1 MCRDCWLQLIDGNEG
16 VAGLFFFFF
25 SVRGARRKT
34 TKDVRTSARPNL
46 QKMWRVDRTALF
58 FFFGRRSEPG
68 TGAGPRLE
76 KMCRDCWLQLIDGN
90 EGVAGLFFFFFLYEG
105 QGEKQPKM
113 FEQVL
118 GRTYRKC
125 GGSTAPHFFFFFGRR
140 SEPGTGAGP
149 RLEKMCRDCWLQ
161 LIDGNEGVA
170 GLFFFFFFSVRG
182 ARRKTTKDVRT
193 SARPN
198 LQKMWRVD
206 RTALFFF
213 FWKKVWTWNRCW
225 ASLRENV

>member
-1 MCRDCWLQLIDGNEG
+1 MG
-16 VAGLFFFFF
+16 
-25 SVRGARRKT
+25 
-34 TKDVRTSARPNL
+34 
-46 QKMWRVDRTALF
+46 MRVSLAF
-58 FFFGRRSEPG
+58 
-68 TGAGPRLE
+68 
-76 KMCRDCWLQLIDGN
+76 
-90 EGVAGLFFFFFLYEG
+90 FFFFFLYEG

-170 GLFFFFFFSVRG
+170 GLFFFFFFLYEGQGEKQPKMFEQVLGRTYRKCGGSTAPHFFFFFGRRSEPGTGAGPRLEKMCRDCWLQLIDGNEGVAGLFFFFFSVRG

-193 SARPN
+193 SAGPN

>member
-1 MCRDCWLQLIDGNEG
+1 MFEQVLGRTYRKCGGSTAPHFFFFFGRRSEPGTGAGPRLEKMCRDCWLQLIDGNEG

-46 QKMWRVDRTALF
+46 QKMWRVDRTAL
-58 FFFGRRSEPG
+58 
-68 TGAGPRLE
+68 
-76 KMCRDCWLQLIDGN
+76 
-90 EGVAGLFFFFFLYEG
+90 
-105 QGEKQPKM
+105 
-113 FEQVL
+113 
-118 GRTYRKC
+118 
-125 GGSTAPHFFFFFGRR
+125 FFFFFGRR